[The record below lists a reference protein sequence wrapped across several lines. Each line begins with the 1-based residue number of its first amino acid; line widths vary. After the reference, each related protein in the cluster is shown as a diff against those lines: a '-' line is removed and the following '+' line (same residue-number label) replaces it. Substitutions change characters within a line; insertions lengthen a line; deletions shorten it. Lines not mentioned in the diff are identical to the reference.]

1 MVNPIEIVSP
11 LNRLIYEFVINNVTV
26 FLLKA
31 ETLWCPEEEWFE
43 NLGWDARVLGVL
55 WKINGWIMH
64 KNRAQSRRTN
74 INVYKVYTSPLKDIY
89 PH

>member
-31 ETLWCPEEEWFE
+31 ETLWCPEEE
-43 NLGWDARVLGVL
+43 
-55 WKINGWIMH
+55 
-64 KNRAQSRRTN
+64 
-74 INVYKVYTSPLKDIY
+74 
-89 PH
+89 